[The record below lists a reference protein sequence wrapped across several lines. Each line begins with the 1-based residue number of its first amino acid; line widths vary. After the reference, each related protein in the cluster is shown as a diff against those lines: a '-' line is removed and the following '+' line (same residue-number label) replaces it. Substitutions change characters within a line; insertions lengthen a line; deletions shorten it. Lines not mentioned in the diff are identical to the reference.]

1 MQLYLR
7 IFEFNLM
14 NYLMN
19 EDIVQKLEDID
30 LMQEDIDLVN
40 HIDHILVG
48 L

>member
-1 MQLYLR
+1 
-7 IFEFNLM
+7 
-14 NYLMN
+14 MN